1 MEIKFTFKNFEPSNH
16 LKGYARDRFE
26 KITKYLPPDTEG
38 ELAVN
43 LAVEKYRHTAEVIL
57 VGKDLH
63 ISANTESDDMYT
75 TIDLV
80 LDKLEAQVRK
90 TREKSKDHRRRQK
103 GRSARVDVIAYIEG
117 EDGKRERSIT
127 ATDNY
132 QPKPMSVDEAA
143 MQLETMGNDFLVF
156 LNAEIDRVNVIYR
169 RKNGDFGLIDP
180 GM

>member
-16 LKGYARDRFE
+16 LKGYAQERFE
-26 KITKYLPPDTEG
+26 KITKYLPPDTQG
-38 ELAVN
+38 ELSVN
-43 LAVEKYRHTAEVIL
+43 LSVEKYRHMAEVLL

-63 ISANTESDDMYT
+63 ISANTESEDMYS

-90 TREKSKDHRRRQK
+90 TREKGKDHRRGQK
-103 GRSARVDVIAYIEG
+103 DRSARVDVISFVQG
-117 EDGKRERSIT
+117 ESGKRERAIM
-127 ATDNY
+127 ATDNF

-143 MQLETMGNDFLVF
+143 MQLETLGHDFLVF
-156 LNAEIDRVNVIYR
+156 LNAEIDQVNVIYR

-180 GM
+180 GI

>member
-16 LKGYARDRFE
+16 LKGYAQDRFE
-26 KITKYLPPDTEG
+26 KITKYLPPDTAG

-43 LAVEKYRHTAEVIL
+43 LAVEKYRHMAEVLL

-90 TREKSKDHRRRQK
+90 TREKSKDHRRGQK

-117 EDGKRERSIT
+117 EGGKRERSIT

-156 LNAEIDRVNVIYR
+156 LNAEIDRINVIYR
-169 RKNGDFGLIDP
+169 RKSGDFGLIDP